1 MRLTL
6 KKPQL
11 PVWITGL
18 FLATVRHGR
27 GASPSWR
34 SSNSGLPPISKRR
47 VMNRIFFLP
56 LQAARYKGG
65 VPAGTRCTRPGTPSK
80 SSREAGGGGWG
91 PVPLPLLFSSTSSRP
106 RHPPCTSRRG
116 RGLHSAGRGTG
127 DSSPALPCGD
137 PPHCPQRGRGRP
149 RRDGP
154 RPTRGDAGSLR
165 GRPCCPPTGL
175 DPDGDHPQAT
185 KHRGRARALTVM
197 CGMLFFP

>member
-18 FLATVRHGR
+18 FLAAVRHGR

-47 VMNRIFFLP
+47 VKDRIVFLP
-56 LQAARYKGG
+56 LQAARCKGG
-65 VPAGTRCTRPGTPSK
+65 VLQEPGALGQAHPLHPRVRPREGAGAPRPSLFCSAPRPPGHAILPAHPAEGGGCTPAG
-80 SSREAGGGGWG
+80 
-91 PVPLPLLFSSTSSRP
+91 
-106 RHPPCTSRRG
+106 RR
-116 RGLHSAGRGTG
+116 TG
-127 DSSPALPCGD
+127 ASSPALPCGA

-149 RRDGP
+149 RQDGP

-175 DPDGDHPQAT
+175 DPIGDHPQAT
-185 KHRGRARALTVM
+185 KHRSRAGALTVM